1 MLSFQR
7 LGCLWCPEELLT
19 VTEGLAPL
27 GPGQAGVGQQYPAT
41 QHPDT
46 EPQRQA
52 LVAKPGHTGL
62 QGPPPPL
69 ARTPGAA
76 TAVMLSVTGNAYP
89 PGPCGFKI

>member
-1 MLSFQR
+1 MLPFQG
-7 LGCLWCPEELLT
+7 LGCLWCLEELLT
-19 VTEGLAPL
+19 VSEGLAPS
-27 GPGQAGVGQQYPAT
+27 GPGQAGVGQQHPAA

-46 EPQRQA
+46 EPQRRA

-62 QGPPPPL
+62 QGPPPL
-69 ARTPGAA
+69 ARAPCAA